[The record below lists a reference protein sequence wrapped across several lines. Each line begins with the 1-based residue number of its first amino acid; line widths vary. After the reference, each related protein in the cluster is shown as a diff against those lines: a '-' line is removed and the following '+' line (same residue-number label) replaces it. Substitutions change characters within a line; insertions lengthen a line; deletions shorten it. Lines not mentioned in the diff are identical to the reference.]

1 MEISYEEA
9 LKGLDLTHT
18 EFVDLCILCGCD
30 YSVTIDGVGPMTAYK
45 LIKEHH
51 TIENI
56 IQSIES
62 EDSKK
67 KKYNIPKEFRY
78 KDARELFITPVVED
92 PSKISIV
99 LQKPNEEELKKF
111 LCEEKGFSES
121 RVESGIKKIKVN
133 KKNVLLFKPKYKKIM
148 RIYKIKL

>member
-1 MEISYEEA
+1 MVEISYDEA
-9 LKGLDLTHT
+9 LKGLDLTHS

-30 YSVTIDGVGPMTAYK
+30 YSVTIDGIGPMTAYK
-45 LIKEHH
+45 LIKEHRS
-51 TIENI
+51 IEKI

-78 KDARELFITPVVED
+78 QDARELFITPVVDEAA
-92 PSKISIV
+92 SISLV
-99 LQKPNEEELKKF
+99 WQKPNEEELKKF

-121 RVESGIKKIKVN
+121 RVESGIKKIKVT
-133 KKNVLLFKPKYKKIM
+133 KKKCE
-148 RIYKIKL
+148 RE